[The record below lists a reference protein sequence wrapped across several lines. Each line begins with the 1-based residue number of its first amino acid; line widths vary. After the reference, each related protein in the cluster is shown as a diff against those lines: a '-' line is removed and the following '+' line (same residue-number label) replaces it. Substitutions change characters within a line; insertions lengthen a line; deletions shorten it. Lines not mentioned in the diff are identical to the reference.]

1 METIDGVLNRSHHV
15 PVGVNGHQDKSV
27 CTGLSNVSKDSPS
40 RRRRYEAELTILEI
54 GLDIVYQ
61 YFSAITGN
69 LIQMLIL
76 KLMNS

>member
-1 METIDGVLNRSHHV
+1 MVSLIDLIMYQLALMDIRIKMSIRV
-15 PVGVNGHQDKSV
+15 KAI
-27 CTGLSNVSKDSPS
+27 VSKDSPS

-54 GLDIVYQ
+54 CLDIVYQ
-61 YFSAITGN
+61 YSAITGN

>member
-1 METIDGVLNRSHHV
+1 MVSLIDLIMYQLALMDIRIKMSIRV
-15 PVGVNGHQDKSV
+15 KAI
-27 CTGLSNVSKDSPS
+27 VSKDSPS

-76 KLMNS
+76 KLMNI

>member
-1 METIDGVLNRSHHV
+1 MEIDGVLNRSHHV
-15 PVGVNGHQDKSV
+15 PWTLMDIRIKVSIRVSAI
-27 CTGLSNVSKDSPS
+27 VSKDSPS

-69 LIQMLIL
+69 LMQMLIL